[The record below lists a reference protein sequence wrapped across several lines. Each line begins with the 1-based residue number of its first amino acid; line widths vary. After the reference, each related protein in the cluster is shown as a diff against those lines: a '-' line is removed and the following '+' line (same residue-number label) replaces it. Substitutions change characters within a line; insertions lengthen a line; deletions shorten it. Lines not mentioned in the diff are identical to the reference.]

1 MDTSPIELRGISL
14 ELQSPESSVPRE
26 TPLQSKSKREITS
39 ENVIAALP
47 EPPNATVASA
57 LEQINEKLR
66 STSSRINVYVDE
78 ESKTIVFQL
87 IDDRTG
93 DVIRQVP
100 PDEILKMTRNLAR
113 SSEGYFINAKV

>member
-14 ELQSPESSVPRE
+14 ELQSPESSATRE
-26 TPLQSKSKREITS
+26 TPLPSRSKKETTP
-39 ENVIAALP
+39 ENVIAAAP

-66 STSSRINVYVDE
+66 STNSRINVHVDQE
-78 ESKTIVFQL
+78 AQTIVFQL

-93 DVIRQVP
+93 EVIRQVP
-100 PDEILKMTRNLAR
+100 PDEVLKMTRNLAKG
-113 SSEGYFINAKV
+113 SEGYFINAKV